1 MDNPVATPAPD
12 ASDNMRDLIRAVDA
26 LPSPPPV
33 AVTIL
38 SAVNESSDF
47 AEVAALTASDPS
59 LTLKVLKLA
68 NSPAYSRQ
76 GRVASLDKA
85 LVIVGVAALKS
96 ILLGTFIRGK
106 LLADRSPS
114 DPIILDFWKHSLGCA
129 VTAQLLAER
138 LAPELREDAFV
149 AGMIHDLGKAA
160 LLVARPEAYER
171 VLDYAAR
178 TGGDL
183 SECERTGFGADHGLA
198 GKWLAESWGLPPALV
213 DVVWL
218 HHQADAL
225 PDFPGFGKRGRGDAR
240 NGHGNALLGLVM
252 LADRLCRE
260 VMVDYNGSL
269 GDLEGPVKSASL
281 AARLRVKPQIL
292 DDVRPQIAQRFAER
306 ADLYDLSMN
315 TATFYAEALQ
325 RANGKL
331 VSLSVSGTH
340 EQTTLTRSRQ
350 VLEAASNLAA
360 SLATADTAE
369 KMLDALARDVF
380 SGLGCPR
387 GAVFLAMDGAAARAM
402 GWLDGRRIDAGEPA
416 DWPAPLRELVT
427 FPRILQKEKR
437 EGDILALPLL
447 FAGERFGDLFL
458 SRPLA
463 SCPFSEQEAAAYRQ
477 IAHLL
482 AANLHRLALARQLA
496 QRAEELSSA
505 LGRLSKARETA
516 MQAERLA
523 AVGQLAAGAAHEIN
537 NPLSI
542 VYARAQ
548 LMEHK
553 EQDAAKKRS
562 LRQMMEQIERITG
575 ILQNLMDFARPAPP
589 RLRETSLNDA
599 AEKTLALLA
608 DGLRANKVRAERD
621 LGQGLPR
628 IMADPAQLQSLIVN
642 LCINAQHAMQHKGGG
657 TLSVRTRHDPDK
669 DRVLLVVRDTGVGI
683 KKEVL
688 SRIFEPFFTTKE
700 AGKGTGLGLSICY
713 GIVQGHGGSIDIES
727 EDGSFTEVVVAFP
740 LPAQEK
746 AAKSAPV
753 ESAEAETPRGPGADV
768 LVVDD
773 EAHIRDILSEALT
786 AEGLSVD
793 TARNGHEA
801 LQRISSGRYRLV
813 LLDVVMPRLDGL
825 SVLRALVAKRPGLPV
840 IVLTGLAGQ
849 AEMRQIAEIGA
860 VCLTKPF
867 QMDEILAHARRL
879 LTGEHGS

>member
-1 MDNPVATPAPD
+1 MDNPAATPATD
-12 ASDNMRDLIRAVDA
+12 ASDSLRELIRAVDA

-38 SAVNESSDF
+38 SSVHESSDF
-47 AEVAALTASDPS
+47 AEVAALTASDPA

-68 NSPAYSRQ
+68 NSSAYNRQ
-76 GRVASLDKA
+76 GRIASLDKA
-85 LVIVGVAALKS
+85 LVVVGVAALKS

-160 LLVARPEAYER
+160 LLVARSEAYER

-178 TGGDL
+178 TGEDL
-183 SECERTGFGADHGLA
+183 SECERVAFGADHGLA
-198 GKWLAESWGLPPALV
+198 GKWLAESWGLPPMLV
-213 DVVWL
+213 DAVWL

-225 PDFPGFGKRGRGDAR
+225 SDFPGFGKRGKRDAR
-240 NGHGNALLGLVM
+240 NDQANALLGLVM

-260 VMVDYNGSL
+260 AMVDYSGSL
-269 GDLEGPVKSASL
+269 GDLESPLKSASL
-281 AARLRVKPQIL
+281 AARLQIKPQVL
-292 DDVRPQIAQRFAER
+292 DDVRPLIAQRFAER
-306 ADLYDLSMN
+306 ADLYDISMDA
-315 TATFYAEALQ
+315 ATFYAEALQ

-331 VSLSVSGTH
+331 VSLSVSGTR
-340 EQTTLTRSRQ
+340 EQATLARSRQ
-350 VLEAASNLAA
+350 VLEAASRLAA

-369 KMLDALARDVF
+369 KMLDALANDVF
-380 SGLGCPR
+380 SGLDCPR
-387 GAVFLAMDGAAARAM
+387 AAAFLAAEDETSRAL
-402 GWLDGRRIDAGEPA
+402 GWLDGRRLATGDPTT
-416 DWPAPLRELVT
+416 WPAPLREMLT
-427 FPRILQKEKR
+427 FPQTLKKEQR
-437 EGDILALPLL
+437 HGDILALPLQ
-447 FAGERFGDLFL
+447 FAGERFGDVFL
-458 SRPLA
+458 ARPLS

-477 IAHLL
+477 IAHLM

-553 EQDAAKKRS
+553 EQDTAKKRS

-589 RLRETSLNDA
+589 RLRETSLNDTV
-599 AEKTLALLA
+599 EKTLSLLA
-608 DGLRANKVRAERD
+608 DAMGASKVRVERD
-621 LGQGLPR
+621 LDQTLPR
-628 IMADPAQLQSLIVN
+628 VMADPAQLQSLIVN

-657 TLSVRTRHDPDK
+657 TLSVRTRNDPDK
-669 DRVLLVVRDTGVGI
+669 DRALLVVRDTGMGI

-688 SRIFEPFFTTKE
+688 NRIFEPFFTTKE

-727 EDGSFTEVVVAFP
+727 EEGAFTEVVVGFP
-740 LPAQEK
+740 LPSLG
-746 AAKSAPV
+746 KSAPV
-753 ESAEAETPRGPGADV
+753 SREDPETRHGGGADV

-786 AEGLSVD
+786 AEGFSVD
-793 TARNGHEA
+793 TAKNGHEA

-849 AEMRQIAEIGA
+849 AEMRQIAELGA

-867 QMDEILAHARRL
+867 QMDEILSHVRRL
-879 LTGEHGS
+879 LAGEQDS

>member
-1 MDNPVATPAPD
+1 VDNPAATPATD
-12 ASDNMRDLIRAVDA
+12 ASDSLRELIRAVDA

-47 AEVAALTASDPS
+47 TEVAALTASDPS

-68 NSPAYSRQ
+68 NSPAYNRQ
-76 GRVASLDKA
+76 GRVTSLDKA
-85 LVIVGVAALKS
+85 LVVVGVAALKS

-160 LLVARPEAYER
+160 LLVVRPEAYER
-171 VLDYAAR
+171 VLDYATR
-178 TGGDL
+178 TGEDL
-183 SECERTGFGADHGLA
+183 SECERVGFGADHGLA

-225 PDFPGFGKRGRGDAR
+225 PNFPGFGKRGGRQPR
-240 NGHGNALLGLVM
+240 NGHGDALLGLVM

-260 VMVDYNGSL
+260 TMVDYNGSL
-269 GDLEGPVKSASL
+269 GDLEGPLKSASL
-281 AARLRVKPQIL
+281 AARLQVPPHIL
-292 DDVRPQIAQRFAER
+292 DDARPLIAQRFAER
-306 ADLYDLSMN
+306 ADLYDISMDA
-315 TATFYAEALQ
+315 ATFYAEALQ

-331 VSLSVSGTH
+331 VSLSVSGTR
-340 EQTTLTRSRQ
+340 EQATLARSRA
-350 VLEAASNLAA
+350 VLEAASRLAA
-360 SLATADTAE
+360 SLATADTVE
-369 KMLDALARDVF
+369 KMLDALADDVF
-380 SGLGCPR
+380 AGLGCPR
-387 GAVFLAMDGAAARAM
+387 GAVFLTSEDEGTRAM
-402 GWLDGRRIDAGEPA
+402 GWLDGRKPPA
-416 DWPAPLRELVT
+416 SSPAAWPTPLREMVS
-427 FPRILQKEKR
+427 FPPTLKR
-437 EGDILALPLL
+437 EERHGDILALPLQ
-447 FAGERFGDLFL
+447 FAGERFGDMFL
-458 SRPLA
+458 ARPLA

-477 IAHLL
+477 IAHLM

-496 QRAEELSSA
+496 QRAEELSNA

-589 RLRETSLNDA
+589 RLRETSLNDTV
-599 AEKTLALLA
+599 EKTLSLLA
-608 DGLRANKVRAERD
+608 DGLAANKVRTERSLD
-621 LGQGLPR
+621 QKLPR

-657 TLSVRTRHDPDK
+657 TLSVSTRNDPDK
-669 DRVLLVVRDTGVGI
+669 GRALLVVRDTGVGI

-727 EDGSFTEVVVAFP
+727 EEGSFTEVVVGFP
-740 LPAQEK
+740 LPVSEEAGQ
-746 AAKSAPV
+746 SAPKSS
-753 ESAEAETPRGPGADV
+753 EEPETQRGPGADV

-773 EAHIRDILSEALT
+773 EAHIRDILSEALA

-849 AEMRQIAEIGA
+849 TEMRQIAELGA

-867 QMDEILAHARRL
+867 QMDEILAHTRSL
-879 LTGEHGS
+879 LAGAQDS